1 MVGFLPHQISN
12 RLNSANSLLQR
23 DYLVNLA
30 TVINME
36 SGESLDIKWH
46 PLDLPE
52 DFNTP
57 EDEEKREKNSGV
69 GVLNEAR
76 LEIEKIVQNEPGIDP
91 EDIEF
96 SIDALH
102 LDLESRHFQWGRFS
116 FWGGLVSTWAFPEL
130 WSKKDKLPVIK
141 NIRLP
146 ESMRGKGVGSRIVQ
160 NWEQVFKNN
169 NFDYSV
175 VTNVNTPDSVKFWE
189 KQGYKLRP
197 GDTRD
202 NAYYMFKKLEG

>member
-1 MVGFLPHQISN
+1 MPHQISN

-30 TVINME
+30 IVKNME
-36 SGESLDIKWH
+36 SGESLDIKWQ

-52 DFNTP
+52 GMQTP
-57 EDEEKREKNSGV
+57 ESEEERERNRWL
-69 GVLNEAR
+69 GVLNDAR
-76 LEIEKIVQNEPGIDP
+76 KEIEEIVKNEPGIDP
-91 EDIEF
+91 EDVEF

-102 LDLESRHFQWGRFS
+102 LDLESKLPQWGNFS
-116 FWGGLVSTWAFPEL
+116 FWGGLVSTWSFPEL

-141 NIRLP
+141 NIRVP
-146 ESMRGKGVGSRIVQ
+146 EGMRGKGVGTRIVQ
-160 NWEQVFKNN
+160 NWEQVFKNY